1 MGAWGTGLFDD
12 DTTCDVKDQF
22 IEYIEE
28 GNSAEEATKLILEEY
43 VDEFDIEEELEEMS
57 LVYIGLAAIQLEKGC
72 LQEEV
77 RNKAIALIERG
88 LTLSFGKKLI
98 RKIMKREREF

>member
-28 GNSAEEATKLILEEY
+28 EIVRKK
-43 VDEFDIEEELEEMS
+43 
-57 LVYIGLAAIQLEKGC
+57 QLS
-72 LQEEV
+72 
-77 RNKAIALIERG
+77 
-88 LTLSFGKKLI
+88 SF
-98 RKIMKREREF
+98 